1 MLMTGSLDS
10 SETSRTAT
18 RSDNGNRVR
27 PATVLYRVLMEVLE
41 ARRVELNL
49 SMAVVDDMA
58 GLQDGFFS
66 KMTKPDAL
74 NGRQSRWE
82 TVELVVQAL
91 FGDDF
96 NISITSGVRE
106 SRVLKSSLCFPK
118 HPSANA
124 PKNKHWRHRKFFVEL
139 GKRGGAVIKQKYKTM
154 SDAEKKRIVA
164 KARKTRRQ
172 NRLARAQAGKIRAA
186 LNGATTGAPAE

>member
-1 MLMTGSLDS
+1 MLNTGSVDS
-10 SETSRTAT
+10 SETGRTAT

-27 PATVLYRVLMEVLE
+27 PATVLYRVLMDALE
-41 ARRVELNL
+41 ARRVELNIT
-49 SMAVVDDMA
+49 MAVVDDMA
-58 GLQDGFFS
+58 GLQDGFYG
-66 KMTKPDAL
+66 KMINPDAP

-82 TVELVVQAL
+82 TVELAVQAL

-96 NISITSGVRE
+96 NISITSGE
-106 SRVLKSSLCFPK
+106 GENRVLKSSLCWPK

-124 PKNKHWRHRKFFVEL
+124 QKNRHWRHRKFFVEL
-139 GKRGGAVIKQKYKTM
+139 GKRGGAAIKKKYKTM
-154 SDAEKKRIVA
+154 SAAEKKRIVA

-186 LNGATTGAPAE
+186 LNGATTGAPAD

>member
-10 SETSRTAT
+10 SESRTAT
-18 RSDNGNRVR
+18 RSDNGNRTR

-58 GLQDGFFS
+58 GLQDGFFG
-66 KMTKPDAL
+66 KMRNPDAP

-82 TVELVVQAL
+82 TVELAVVAL

-96 NISITSGVRE
+96 NISITSGE
-106 SRVLKSSLCFPK
+106 GENRVLKSSLCWPK
-118 HPSANA
+118 HPSAKA
-124 PKNKHWRHRKFFVEL
+124 QKNRHWRHRKFFVEL
-139 GKRGGAVIKQKYKTM
+139 GKRGGAAIKQKYKTM
-154 SDAEKKRIVA
+154 SDSEKKRIVA

-172 NRLARAQAGKIRAA
+172 NRLLRSQAAKSERA
-186 LNGATTGAPAE
+186 LNGATGSPAE